1 MNLIDIFIGVILI
14 LGFYKGFKRGLVLE
28 LTSLLGLILGIVGAF
43 YLSKEYGLYIGEWLD
58 WEDEYLRITTFLLSF
73 LGIVIIVS
81 LIGKLIT
88 KLIDFVA
95 LSLINKLL
103 GGLFGLLKF
112 GLLLSILLLLFN
124 VINTQFDMVSQS
136 TLEDSY
142 SYPMLNALT
151 DVIWPKL
158 VKMSQEHE
166 NLMEQMPSMP

>member
-14 LGFYKGFKRGLVLE
+14 LGFYKGFKNGLVIE

-43 YLSKEYGLYIGEWLD
+43 YISKEYGLYIGKWLD

-88 KLIDFVA
+88 RLINFVA
-95 LSLINKLL
+95 LSFINKFL

-112 GLLLSILLLLFN
+112 GLFLSILLLLFN
-124 VINTQFDMVSQS
+124 VINAQFEMVSPS

-142 SYPMLNALT
+142 SYPILSELT

-158 VKMSQEHE
+158 VEMSQEHKG
-166 NLMEQMPSMP
+166 LIDQMPSMP

>member
-81 LIGKLIT
+81 FIGKLIT

-95 LSLINKLL
+95 LSFFNKLL

-124 VINTQFDMVSQS
+124 VINTQFDLVSQS

-142 SYPMLNALT
+142 SYPIFNALT

-158 VKMSQEHE
+158 AEMSQEHKD
-166 NLMEQMPSMP
+166 LIEQMPSMP